1 MVAIRLSRVGAKK
14 KPSYRVVVMD
24 KRRARDSRNIEIVGF
39 YNPRPTPIEIK
50 LERERIDYWIGVGAQ
65 PSERVKRLI
74 KYFDEN
80 GENMAQPKKAKMRA
94 DAEAKEAKPVE
105 RPVKEEAAPA
115 PAEEAPAEEAKAEE
129 AKADEA
135 PAEEAKADEA
145 PAAEAAAEDKPAEE
159 AKADETPA
167 AEETAEEK
175 KEDAPASE

>member
-1 MVAIRLSRVGAKK
+1 MVSIRLARTGAKK

-24 KRRARDSRNIEIVGF
+24 KRRARDSKNIEIVGF
-39 YNPRPTPIEIK
+39 YNPRLEPIEISLK
-50 LERERIDYWIGVGAQ
+50 RERIDHWLSVGAQ
-65 PSERVKRLI
+65 PSETVKRLI

-115 PAEEAPAEEAKAEE
+115 PAEEAPAEEAKAE
-129 AKADEA
+129 DA